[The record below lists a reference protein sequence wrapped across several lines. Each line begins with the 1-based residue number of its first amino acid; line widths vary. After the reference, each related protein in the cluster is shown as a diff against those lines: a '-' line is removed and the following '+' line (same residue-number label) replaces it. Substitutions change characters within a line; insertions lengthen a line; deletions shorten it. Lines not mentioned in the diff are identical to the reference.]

1 MIKILC
7 LLFMLFCS
15 ASYADDTAHK
25 FTVVTTPDTT
35 TFSFNMTAK
44 GEFTVDWGDGN
55 VDTITRTDT
64 TEATYSHTYENAGE
78 YTIGFNG
85 LATEYADMNIPGYWT
100 HPTISFQNN
109 KNLAAIY
116 GSLGALFPTIN
127 GSQPEYNATFAG
139 CTNLSSEIPPDL
151 FRGNYGQMKNGM
163 FQNTFA
169 KTKLHGQIPANLF
182 SDITGDATHVGFSGT
197 FSQCT
202 HLTGPIPED
211 LFAGIT
217 GLSRDWNF
225 NGIFLGCTG
234 LTGEIPEKLFSR
246 IIVNDLKHQNV
257 FNQAFRGC
265 KNLSGFIPPKLF
277 SGLTPGFV
285 TWTNDIFAAS
295 GIAQQCPSGYYQY
308 ITGFEDYLGGYVSCV
323 PCPDDYPNSVIGAT
337 DVRMCYWGDLR
348 KLHIG
353 DNTVGLLTYQTTEP
367 ALHIKVNDIVYYGA
381 MTPIETNVMR
391 NSEQKVKIR
400 YNDIIYNLYDVT
412 TIALP
417 ETD

>member
-1 MIKILC
+1 MMKILC

-64 TEATYSHTYENAGE
+64 TEATYSHTYEDAGE

-85 LATEYADMNIPGYWT
+85 LATGYST
-100 HPTISFQNN
+100 HWCTSVFNFKNN

-116 GSLGALFPTIN
+116 GSLGALFPTLAKQ
-127 GSQPEYNATFAG
+127 QPSYYNAFYG
-139 CTNLSSEIPPDL
+139 CSNLASEIPPEL
-151 FRGNYGQMKNGM
+151 FSGNYGTMMGYAM
-163 FQNTFA
+163 FRDVFA
-169 KTKLHGQIPANLF
+169 GCVKLSGKIPPNLF
-182 SDITGDATHVGFSGT
+182 ADMTGNVEHTAFSGT
-197 FSQCT
+197 FDNCRS
-202 HLTGPIPED
+202 LTGEIPED
-211 LFAGIT
+211 LFAGFT
-217 GLSRDWNF
+217 GLSGDWNF
-225 NGIFLGCTG
+225 NSIFLMCTG

-277 SGLTPGFV
+277 SGFTPGFV
-285 TWTNDIFAAS
+285 TWTNNIFAAS